1 MGSKLI
7 SGVKITSLKEIISDK
22 GSVLHFLRNDDPD
35 FTSFGECYISEI
47 QSDAIKGWKKHLEQT
62 QNIVVPVGKIKFV
75 LFDSRNNSTTQDL
88 INEIIIDRNNNYIR
102 LTIPPK
108 IYYAFKN
115 LDESKSLIVNCPDIP
130 HDPLESEIIDIDSE
144 LIPYK
149 W

>member
-1 MGSKLI
+1 MGSELI
-7 SGVKITSLKEIISDK
+7 NGVKITRLKEIISDK

-35 FTSFGECYISEI
+35 FISFGECYMSEI
-47 QSDAIKGWKKHLEQT
+47 NSDTIKGWKKHFEQT

-75 LFDSRNNSTTQDL
+75 LFDSRNNSVTKNI
-88 INEIIIDRNNNYIR
+88 INEIVIDRKNNYIR

-115 LDESKSLIVNCPDIP
+115 LDESNSLIVNCPDIP
-130 HDPLESEIIDIDSE
+130 HNPIESEIIDITSD

>member
-1 MGSKLI
+1 M
-7 SGVKITSLKEIISDK
+7 
-22 GSVLHFLRNDDPD
+22 
-35 FTSFGECYISEI
+35 SEI
-47 QSDAIKGWKKHLEQT
+47 NSDTIKGWKKHFEQT

-75 LFDSRNNSTTQDL
+75 LFDSRNNSVTKNI
-88 INEIIIDRNNNYIR
+88 INEIVIDRKNNYIR

-115 LDESKSLIVNCPDIP
+115 LDESNSLIVNCPDIP
-130 HDPLESEIIDIDSE
+130 HNPIESEIIDITSD